1 MPIVRRLASLG
12 RNFIDGVATPF
23 RLMWEQRGLLRLLI
37 RREMVGRTSGTS
49 LGSAWM
55 LVQPALQMLGMW
67 FFLVIVL
74 QVRSPG
80 RVPFVNYFLVGMVAW
95 TMLSEILQRNLT
107 VLVEFGTLYQRTIFP
122 LPLLPLLPL
131 LVSGA
136 IYGTVLVVVAGVME
150 GPVAAA
156 GAALGILLLLI
167 WLVPISYGLAVLGL
181 FVKEARQVVP
191 FALTMLMYVTPILYM
206 PEQLP
211 SALRT
216 WSALN
221 PLADIVALLHAI
233 VQGEPWSL
241 GNLVRP
247 LIIWLVLTPA
257 AWMLF
262 KRTEPHM
269 REAL

>member
-1 MPIVRRLASLG
+1 
-12 RNFIDGVATPF
+12 
-23 RLMWEQRGLLRLLI
+23 
-37 RREMVGRTSGTS
+37 
-49 LGSAWM
+49 
-55 LVQPALQMLGMW
+55 
-67 FFLVIVL
+67 
-74 QVRSPG
+74 
-80 RVPFVNYFLVGMVAW
+80 
-95 TMLSEILQRNLT
+95 
-107 VLVEFGTLYQRTIFP
+107 